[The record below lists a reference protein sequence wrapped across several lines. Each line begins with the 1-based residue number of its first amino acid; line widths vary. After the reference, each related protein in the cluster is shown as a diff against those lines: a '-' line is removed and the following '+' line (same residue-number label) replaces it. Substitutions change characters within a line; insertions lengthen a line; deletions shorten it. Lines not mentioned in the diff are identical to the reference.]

1 MKGAGFSPRGN
12 ARRTPHP
19 LPLKSH
25 HALPV
30 PNPSHRLMK
39 PRVSD
44 LTAISLAI
52 LGFTSWVLG
61 DTCVKWIAQF
71 GFPPYEIVAFMG
83 IFMSVALA
91 AHAAIRRNLASLR
104 PHSVWRQVL
113 RSMLDMA
120 NNVCLVI
127 ALRHLSLTMFYILV
141 FLSPIVI
148 SLLSRITLG
157 EPIGLRKAGALLLG
171 FAGVVIAV
179 APWNELSPQHHGSF
193 QHTAQAPNLDL
204 TGVAACMVCV
214 ACFSVNMV
222 WSRVLTRTEH
232 PESLAFCSG
241 IVTAI
246 AGFALCGL
254 HAQPLTA
261 SLSVVVVAMG
271 IFCAAGTLCFYL
283 AVKHTSAG
291 NVSQYHYTQLL
302 TGALVSWLVWRN
314 TPGPSILIGG
324 ALIIASG
331 IFIALEAH
339 RNAALQSTTAA

>member
-1 MKGAGFSPRGN
+1 
-12 ARRTPHP
+12 
-19 LPLKSH
+19 
-25 HALPV
+25 
-30 PNPSHRLMK
+30 MK

-52 LGFTSWVLG
+52 LGFTCWVLG
-61 DTCVKWIAQF
+61 DTCIKWVAQF

-83 IFMSVALA
+83 LFMSITLA
-91 AHAAIRRNLASLR
+91 AHAALRRNLESLR
-104 PHSVWRQVL
+104 PHSITRQVL

-120 NNVCLVI
+120 NNVCVVI

-148 SLLSRITLG
+148 SLLSRVTLG
-157 EPIGLRKAGALLLG
+157 EPIGLRKAAALVLG
-171 FAGVVIAV
+171 FAGVVLAV
-179 APWNELSPQHHGSF
+179 APWNHDQGSHNQH
-193 QHTAQAPNLDL
+193 ADL
-204 TGVAACMVCV
+204 IGIAACMVCV
-214 ACFSVNMV
+214 SCFSVNMV

-254 HAQPLTA
+254 HARALTP
-261 SLSVVVVAMG
+261 SLSVAVVSMG
-271 IFCAAGTLCFYL
+271 IFCAGGTLCFYL

-302 TGALVSWLVWRN
+302 TGTLVSWLVWRDK
-314 TPGPSILIGG
+314 PSPSILIGG

-331 IFIALEAH
+331 ILIALQAH
-339 RNAALQSTTAA
+339 RNAALEPATAD

>member
-1 MKGAGFSPRGN
+1 
-12 ARRTPHP
+12 
-19 LPLKSH
+19 
-25 HALPV
+25 
-30 PNPSHRLMK
+30 MK

-52 LGFTSWVLG
+52 LGFTCWVFG
-61 DTCVKWIAQF
+61 DTCVKWVAQF
-71 GFPPYEIVAFMG
+71 GLPPYEIVAFMG
-83 IFMSVALA
+83 LFMSLTLA
-91 AHAAIRRNLASLR
+91 AHAAFRRNLASLR
-104 PHSVWRQVL
+104 PYSITRQLL

-141 FLSPIVI
+141 FLSPMVI
-148 SLLSRITLG
+148 SLLSRVTLG
-157 EPIGLRKAGALLLG
+157 EPIGLRKAVALLIG

-179 APWNELSPQHHGSF
+179 APWSHDQRV
-193 QHTAQAPNLDL
+193 DL
-204 TGVAACMVCV
+204 VGVAACMVCV

-241 IVTAI
+241 VVTAI

-254 HAQPLTA
+254 HARPLTP
-261 SLSVVVVAMG
+261 SLSVAVVAMG

-302 TGALVSWLVWRN
+302 TGTFVSWLVWRN
-314 TPGPSILIGG
+314 TPSPSVLVGG

-331 IFIALEAH
+331 VLIAHQAHTRAALE
-339 RNAALQSTTAA
+339 STTAG

>member
-1 MKGAGFSPRGN
+1 
-12 ARRTPHP
+12 
-19 LPLKSH
+19 
-25 HALPV
+25 
-30 PNPSHRLMK
+30 MK

-44 LTAISLAI
+44 LTAISVAI
-52 LGFTSWVLG
+52 LGFTCWVFG
-61 DTCVKWIAQF
+61 DSCVKWIAQA

-83 IFMSVALA
+83 LFMSIALA
-91 AHAAIRRNLASLR
+91 AHAALRHNLASLR
-104 PHSVWRQVL
+104 PYSIPRQLL

-148 SLLSRITLG
+148 SLLSRVTLG
-157 EPIGLRKAGALLLG
+157 EPIGMRKAAALLIG

-179 APWNELSPQHHGSF
+179 APWSQIWNEIWIQPSAPHSIGF
-193 QHTAQAPNLDL
+193 QHPAQAPNTDL
-204 TGVAACMVCV
+204 IGIAACMVCV
-214 ACFSVNMV
+214 SCFSVNMV

-241 IVTAI
+241 VVTAV

-254 HAQPLTA
+254 HARALTP
-261 SLSVVVVAMG
+261 SLSAVVVAMG
-271 IFCAAGTLCFYL
+271 VFCAAGTLCFYV

-302 TGALVSWLVWRN
+302 TGTLVSWLVWRDK
-314 TPGPSILIGG
+314 PSPSILVGG

-339 RNAALQSTTAA
+339 RSAALQPTTAP

>member
-1 MKGAGFSPRGN
+1 
-12 ARRTPHP
+12 
-19 LPLKSH
+19 
-25 HALPV
+25 
-30 PNPSHRLMK
+30 MK

-52 LGFTSWVLG
+52 LGFTFWVFG
-61 DTCVKWIAQF
+61 DSCVKWIAQL

-83 IFMSVALA
+83 LFMSIALA
-91 AHAAIRRNLASLR
+91 AHAALRRNLSSLR
-104 PHSVWRQVL
+104 PHSLTRQVL

-120 NNVCLVI
+120 NNVCVVI

-157 EPIGLRKAGALLLG
+157 EPIGLRKAAALVIG

-179 APWNELSPQHHGSF
+179 APWNQLWNQLSAQHHAGF
-193 QHTAQAPNLDL
+193 QHFAQAPSTDL
-204 TGVAACMVCV
+204 IGIAACMVCV
-214 ACFSVNMV
+214 SCFSVNMV

-241 IVTAI
+241 IVTAV

-254 HAQPLTA
+254 HARPLTP

-271 IFCAAGTLCFYL
+271 VFCAGGTLCFYL

-302 TGALVSWLVWRN
+302 TGTLVSWLVWRDK
-314 TPGPSILIGG
+314 PSPSILIGG

-339 RNAALQSTTAA
+339 RNATLEPTPAA

>member
-1 MKGAGFSPRGN
+1 
-12 ARRTPHP
+12 
-19 LPLKSH
+19 
-25 HALPV
+25 
-30 PNPSHRLMK
+30 MK

-44 LTAISLAI
+44 LTAIFVAI
-52 LGFTSWVLG
+52 LGFTCWVFG
-61 DTCVKWIAQF
+61 DSCVKWIAQA

-83 IFMSVALA
+83 LFMSIALA
-91 AHAAIRRNLASLR
+91 AHAALRRDLRSLR
-104 PHSVWRQVL
+104 PYSVTRQLL
-113 RSMLDMA
+113 RSMLDIA
-120 NNVCLVI
+120 NNVCVVI

-148 SLLSRITLG
+148 SLLSRFTLG
-157 EPIGLRKAGALLLG
+157 EPIGLRKAAALLVG

-179 APWNELSPQHHGSF
+179 APWNQLPAQQYAGLQHH
-193 QHTAQAPNLDL
+193 AQAQNIDL
-204 TGVAACMVCV
+204 IGVAACMVCV
-214 ACFSVNMV
+214 SCFSVNMV

-246 AGFALCGL
+246 AGFALCGV
-254 HAQPLTA
+254 HARALTP

-271 IFCAAGTLCFYL
+271 VFCAAGTLCFYL

-302 TGALVSWLVWRN
+302 TGTLVSWLVWHDK
-314 TPGPSILIGG
+314 PSPSIVLGG

-339 RNAALQSTTAA
+339 RHATLEPTTAS